1 MISYGIRG
9 PSAVALKSSCT
20 SGELVV
26 VIVTGCGEEN
36 EPLGKVTVASP
47 FRLIVP
53 PSGGIV
59 FVTDGNGRF
68 AGGCRLCVAL
78 VQPKPINSR
87 TERSNKYIRRTAA
100 SPSPRNRGYL
110 SEARSARTS
119 SVDLHSTLS
128 DMKFLLGGGLPRTQ
142 NYLQRAPRQG
152 VREVEAATGESRLA
166 PSAPYCSLAL
176 IISSASF

>member
-9 PSAVALKSSCT
+9 PSAVALKFSCT

-128 DMKFLLGGGLPRTQ
+128 DSRKLLLGADCQGLKIVSSEP
-142 NYLQRAPRQG
+142 
-152 VREVEAATGESRLA
+152 LA
-166 PSAPYCSLAL
+166 SAFERSKPLPEKAGWPVFPLMFSCLDNL
-176 IISSASF
+176 LR